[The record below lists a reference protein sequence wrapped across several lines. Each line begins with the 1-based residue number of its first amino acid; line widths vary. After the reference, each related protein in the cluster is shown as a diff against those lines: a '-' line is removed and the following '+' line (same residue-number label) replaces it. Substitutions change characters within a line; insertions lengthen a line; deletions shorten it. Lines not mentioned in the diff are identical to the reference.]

1 VTWRRPPP
9 RPHLASG
16 TGAAFRALRGAILIL
31 SILSGVQM
39 IWCHCHVRSRGSTN
53 RSTWGQSGLAAGG
66 WRRGAPLRAPPGV
79 PRAARYGLL
88 LPDLETTVLHLRKAL
103 RGIKPRKHQA
113 CAMCPPTAE
122 AAGATAGKGASG
134 ARAWCAVR
142 GAVCRQPHL
151 ARSRS
156 KEPDFRPAS
165 AAVTEPAACSA
176 GMSERP
182 PKRSRTTFHCSL
194 LATGC
199 LQRVAHRSPP
209 LW

>member
-1 VTWRRPPP
+1 MIRSRCTTRPRMRRPPP

-88 LPDLETTVLHLRKAL
+88 LPDLETTTVLHLRKAL

-134 ARAWCAVR
+134 ARATNKRAVLRIR
-142 GAVCRQPHL
+142 GHD
-151 ARSRS
+151 S
-156 KEPDFRPAS
+156 
-165 AAVTEPAACSA
+165 
-176 GMSERP
+176 
-182 PKRSRTTFHCSL
+182 
-194 LATGC
+194 
-199 LQRVAHRSPP
+199 
-209 LW
+209 